1 MRVGVIGTGYVGLV
15 VGTGLAEIG
24 HFVTCTDSDE
34 RRIEQLRQGKLP
46 IYEPGLEELLLR
58 NAEEGR
64 LMFTAHIAEAVE
76 NSSIIFICV
85 GTPSGEEGE
94 ADVSAVM
101 DATRAIGASMP
112 GYRVIVIK
120 STCPVGTSDRVEE
133 LLKQLTSHPFDVVC
147 NPEFLREG
155 AAVDDFLRPDRVI
168 VGCEDV
174 RVEELMKELYR
185 PVLRTGNPFLTM
197 SRRSAELAK
206 YACNA
211 LLAARV
217 ALLNEIACL
226 CEEYGGDISAIRE
239 AAATDRRIGPQYLHP
254 SLGFGGSCLPKD
266 VAACAK
272 LARDA
277 GLASGILESI
287 LEANQRQQERFL
299 QRILGYYGE
308 KLGEKTLA
316 IWGVTFK
323 ARTDDI
329 RGAPALRIIDALLER
344 GATVRIYD
352 PVAGNKIRSLYGS
365 RVLVVSKCY
374 EALEAVDG
382 LIIPTEWREFQS
394 PDYERMSQLMRERVI
409 FDGRNLYSPRNVVQY
424 GFKYFSIG
432 RAPV

>member
-1 MRVGVIGTGYVGLV
+1 MRVAVVGTGYVGLV

-24 HFVTCTDSDE
+24 HFVTCADSDE
-34 RRIEQLRQGKLP
+34 QRIEQLLQGKLP

-64 LMFTAHIAEAVE
+64 LSFTAHLAEAVE
-76 NSSIIFICV
+76 NSSVIFICV

-101 DATRAIGASMP
+101 DVARAIGACMT

-133 LLKQLTSHPFDVVC
+133 LMKQLTSHPFDVVC

-168 VGCEDV
+168 IGCEDV

-211 LLAARV
+211 LLAARI

-308 KLGEKTLA
+308 KIGEKTLA
-316 IWGVTFK
+316 LWGVTFK
-323 ARTDDI
+323 ARTDDV

-344 GATVRIYD
+344 GATVRVYD
-352 PVAGNKIRSLYGS
+352 PAAGDKIRSMYGA
-365 RVLVVSKCY
+365 RVLVASKCY
-374 EALEAVDG
+374 EVLEGADG

-394 PDYERMSQLMRERVI
+394 PDYERMGQLMRERVI
-409 FDGRNLYSPRNVVQY
+409 FDGRNLYSPRNIATY

-432 RAPV
+432 RAPI